1 MGVAIQT
8 LQELFDGCIK
18 LGDLTYERLEG
29 GVLQLPPK
37 FLQEGKAM
45 TADRLIAVVSEALN
59 LEGLALN
66 EQRLAAIHVGD
77 MTVTFEEDEDA
88 KWLYVHGE
96 VVDNA
101 SALPKEKLLSLLKA
115 HHLFNDV
122 SDASFG
128 ISRDDALELFLR
140 VQIVDG
146 LKDDDWAAMFLSFLV
161 SLKEWRTEFGA
172 GSGDEVPEEE
182 NQRAGETIEPPES
195 TVDAEGP
202 FGFLGGIRI

>member
-1 MGVAIQT
+1 
-8 LQELFDGCIK
+8 
-18 LGDLTYERLEG
+18 
-29 GVLQLPPK
+29 
-37 FLQEGKAM
+37 M
-45 TADRLIAVVSEALN
+45 TADRFIAVVSEALN

-140 VQIVDG
+140 VQLVDG
-146 LKDDDWAAMFLSFLV
+146 LKDDDWATMFLSFLV

-172 GSGDEVPEEE
+172 GGCDDGPEEE
-182 NQRAGETIEPPES
+182 NRRVGKTAESPEN
-195 TVDAEGP
+195 TVRDESP
-202 FGFLGGIRI
+202 FGFLGGIRV

>member
-1 MGVAIQT
+1 
-8 LQELFDGCIK
+8 
-18 LGDLTYERLEG
+18 
-29 GVLQLPPK
+29 
-37 FLQEGKAM
+37 M

-66 EQRLAAIHVGD
+66 EQRLAAIRVGD

-115 HHLFNDV
+115 NHLFNDLPN
-122 SDASFG
+122 AIFG

-140 VQIVDG
+140 VQIAEG
-146 LKDDDWAAMFLSFLV
+146 LMEDDWIAMFLSFLS
-161 SLKEWRTEFGA
+161 SLKEWRVKLGTDEDDGSSEVDEPSGLEAGLSSGA
-172 GSGDEVPEEE
+172 KEEEE
-182 NQRAGETIEPPES
+182 N
-195 TVDAEGP
+195 P
-202 FGFLGGIRI
+202 FGFSGGIRV

>member
-1 MGVAIQT
+1 
-8 LQELFDGCIK
+8 
-18 LGDLTYERLEG
+18 
-29 GVLQLPPK
+29 
-37 FLQEGKAM
+37 M

-66 EQRLAAIHVGD
+66 EQRLAAIRVGD

-96 VVDNA
+96 VADNA

-115 HHLFNDV
+115 HHLFNNV

-128 ISRDDALELFLR
+128 VSRDDELELFMR
-140 VQIVDG
+140 VQLVEG
-146 LKDDDWAAMFLSFLV
+146 VSNEDWTTMFLSFLV
-161 SLKEWRTEFGA
+161 SLKEWRNEFGA

-182 NQRAGETIEPPES
+182 SQRAGETVETPEG
-195 TVDAEGP
+195 TANAEGP

>member
-1 MGVAIQT
+1 
-8 LQELFDGCIK
+8 
-18 LGDLTYERLEG
+18 
-29 GVLQLPPK
+29 
-37 FLQEGKAM
+37 M

-128 ISRDDALELFLR
+128 ISRDDVLELFLR

>member
-1 MGVAIQT
+1 
-8 LQELFDGCIK
+8 
-18 LGDLTYERLEG
+18 
-29 GVLQLPPK
+29 
-37 FLQEGKAM
+37 M

-66 EQRLAAIHVGD
+66 EQRLAAIRVGD

-96 VVDNA
+96 VADNA
-101 SALPKEKLLSLLKA
+101 SALPKEKLLSILKA
-115 HHLFNDV
+115 HHLFNNV

-128 ISRDDALELFLR
+128 VSRDDELELFMR
-140 VQIVDG
+140 VQLVEG
-146 LKDDDWAAMFLSFLV
+146 VSNEDWTTMFLSFLV
-161 SLKEWRTEFGA
+161 SLKEWRSEFGV

-182 NQRAGETIEPPES
+182 NQRVGETIEPPES